1 MGAQGD
7 HGCYGYRGNQENWGE
22 YGEYGEYGESSER
35 GAQREYGCRRCEEV
49 SVAKRALAVIDSFTT
64 LS

>member
-7 HGCYGYRGNQENWGE
+7 HGCYGYRGNQENW
-22 YGEYGEYGESSER
+22 GEYGEYGESSER